1 MVLVA
6 DAGANPSVAAS
17 TGSGR
22 FPGSGIAAPRDALER
37 IVAEHELFQPLTVR
51 SLTVPNRFAM
61 APMTRQ
67 ASPGGVPGADV
78 AEYYRRRA
86 AGGVG
91 LIITEGIRL
100 PDPAAGYPYAVPTI
114 AGDDVLAG
122 WRRVVD
128 AVHGEGAT
136 IAAQLWH
143 QGAQRDDADGV
154 VPVSPSGVDGLGNPK
169 GRALEIEELPRVAH
183 LYADSAATARALGFD
198 AVEIHGAHGYLLDE
212 FFWERTNLRTD
223 GYGGSLSARTRFPA
237 EVVAAVRAA
246 VGPDYP
252 IIFRFSQ
259 WKGTDYTA
267 TIAED
272 PTQLQELLSPL
283 VEAGVD
289 MLHPSTRRHY
299 VPAFP
304 DYDGELSLAG
314 WAKKV
319 TGLPVIAVGSVG
331 LETQFRSEKRG
342 QVIQPAPVDRL
353 VEQFDAGE
361 FDIAAIGRALL
372 ADPGWVNR
380 LRNGELDGFTGYDP
394 ATALAALT

>member
-1 MVLVA
+1 M
-6 DAGANPSVAAS
+6 
-17 TGSGR
+17 
-22 FPGSGIAAPRDALER
+22 
-37 IVAEHELFQPLTVR
+37 AEHDLFTPFTVR
-51 SLTVPNRFAM
+51 SLSVPNRFAM

-67 ASPGGVPGADV
+67 ASPGGIPGADV

-100 PDPAAGYPYAVPTI
+100 PDPAAGYPYTVPTI
-114 AGDDVLAG
+114 AGDDVAAG

-128 AVHGEGAT
+128 AVHGEGAA

-154 VPVSPSGVDGLGNPK
+154 VPVSPSGVDGLGTPK
-169 GRALEIEELPRVAH
+169 GRALQADELPRVAQ
-183 LYADSAATARALGFD
+183 LYADSAATARDLGFD

-223 GYGGSLSARTRFPA
+223 AYGGSLSARTRFPA
-237 EVVAAVRAA
+237 EVIAAVRAA
-246 VGPDYP
+246 VGPDHP

-304 DYDGELSLAG
+304 GYDGKLSLAG

-342 QVIQPAPVDRL
+342 QVIQPAPVERL

-380 LRNGELDGFTGYDP
+380 LRNG
-394 ATALAALT
+394 

>member
-1 MVLVA
+1 MA
-6 DAGANPSVAAS
+6 ID
-17 TGSGR
+17 
-22 FPGSGIAAPRDALER
+22 D
-37 IVAEHELFQPLTVR
+37 LFRPLTVR

-67 ASPGGVPGADV
+67 ASPDGVPGPDV

-100 PDPAAGYPYAVPTI
+100 PDPAAGYPYAIPTL

-122 WRRVVD
+122 WARVLD

-143 QGAQRDDADGV
+143 QGAQRDDSDGV
-154 VPVSPSGVDGLGNPK
+154 VPVSPSGVDGLGVPK
-169 GRALEIEELPRVAH
+169 GRALGPDELPRVAE
-183 LYADSAATARALGFD
+183 LYARSAATARDIGFD
-198 AVEIHGAHGYLLDE
+198 AIELHGAHGYLLDQ
-212 FFWERTNLRTD
+212 FLWERTNLRTD
-223 GYGGSLSARTRFPA
+223 GYGGSLAARTRFPA

-252 IIFRFSQ
+252 VIFRFSQ
-259 WKGTDYTA
+259 WKGTDYSA
-267 TIAED
+267 SIADE
-272 PTQLQELLSPL
+272 PTQLQEILGALT
-283 VEAGVD
+283 EAGVD

-299 VPAFP
+299 VPAFG
-304 DYDGELSLAG
+304 DHDRELSLAG
-314 WAKKV
+314 WSKKV

-353 VEQFDAGE
+353 VEQFEAGE

-372 ADPGWVNR
+372 ADPAWVNR
-380 LRNGELDGFTGYDP
+380 LRSGDLSGFSGYDP
-394 ATALAALT
+394 ATALAALA

>member
-1 MVLVA
+1 M
-6 DAGANPSVAAS
+6 
-17 TGSGR
+17 
-22 FPGSGIAAPRDALER
+22 ALND
-37 IVAEHELFQPLTVR
+37 LFQPLTVR

-67 ASPGGVPGADV
+67 ASPEGIPGPDV

-100 PDPAAGYPYAVPTI
+100 PDPAAGYPASVPTI
-114 AGDDVLAG
+114 AGDQVLAG

-128 AVHGEGAT
+128 GVHSEGAT

-143 QGAQRDDADGV
+143 QGIERRDDDGV
-154 VPVSPSGVDGLGNPK
+154 QPVGPSGVDGRGEPR
-169 GRALEIEELPRVAH
+169 GRALERDELAQIAEQ
-183 LYADSAATARALGFD
+183 YARSAATARDVGFD
-198 AVEIHGAHGYLLDE
+198 TVEIHGAHGYLLDE
-212 FFWERTNLRTD
+212 FFWERTNRRTD
-223 GYGGSLSARTRFPA
+223 GYGGTLAERTRFPA

-259 WKGTDYTA
+259 WKGTDYA
-267 TIAED
+267 ASIAED
-272 PTQLQELLSPL
+272 PAKLAELLTPL
-283 VEAGVD
+283 VAAGVD
-289 MLHPSTRRHY
+289 VLHPSTRRHY
-299 VPAFP
+299 VPAFEDHDP
-304 DYDGELSLAG
+304 ELSLAG
-314 WAKKV
+314 WTKKI

-342 QVIQPAPVDRL
+342 EVISPAPVDRL

-361 FDIAAIGRALL
+361 FDVVAIGRALL
-372 ADPGWVNR
+372 ADPTWVNR
-380 LRNGELDGFTGYDP
+380 LRHDELDGFSGYD
-394 ATALAALT
+394 AAAALSKLA